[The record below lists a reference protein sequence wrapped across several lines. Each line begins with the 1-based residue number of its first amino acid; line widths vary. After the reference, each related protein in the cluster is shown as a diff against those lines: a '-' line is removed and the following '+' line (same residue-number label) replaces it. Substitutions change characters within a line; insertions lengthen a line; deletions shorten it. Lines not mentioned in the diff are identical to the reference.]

1 MALDTNKNSYTII
14 FAIAMVVAVGS
25 LLAFTA
31 SSLKSS
37 IAANKRTEKQQNI
50 LFTMGI
56 TDPEDPEAFVPADQ
70 AEALFQKYIGDEQYI
85 VTNGEAKKSNEAF
98 DIVVKK
104 EGDRV
109 KDDPNYLRKMPL
121 FVGKKDGEEYYIVP
135 LRGNGLWDAI
145 WGYVALDKN
154 FTEIKGAYFDHK
166 GETPGLGANI
176 VEAYFRDDFI
186 GEKIVDKAGNYMGV
200 TVKKGNSDPK
210 NDRKDDNA
218 VDALAG
224 ATITGDGV
232 TAMIKNGVKMYQN
245 YFKNLK
251 S

>member
-14 FAIAMVVAVGS
+14 FAIAMVVVVGS

-56 TDPEDPEAFVPADQ
+56 TDPNDSEAFVS
-70 AEALFQKYIGDEQYI
+70 AEKAEELFQKYIGDEQYI
-85 VTNGEAKKSNEAF
+85 VKNGQAEKSDKAF

-109 KDDPNYLRKMPL
+109 KEDPNYIRQMPL
-121 FVGKKDGEEYYIVP
+121 FIGKKDGEEFYIVP

-154 FTEIKGAYFDHK
+154 FTKIKGAYFDHK

-186 GEKIVDKAGNYMGV
+186 GESIIDNAGNYAGV

-210 NDRKDDNA
+210 NNRKDDNA

-232 TAMIKNGVKMYQN
+232 TAMIKNGVKMYQT

>member
-14 FAIAMVVAVGS
+14 FAIAMVVVVGS

-56 TDPEDPEAFVPADQ
+56 TDPNDPNSFVSTDE
-70 AEALFQKYIGDEQYI
+70 AEALFEKYIGDEQYI
-85 VTNGEAKKSNEAF
+85 VTNGESKKSTEAF

-109 KDDPNYLRKMPL
+109 KEDPNYIRKMPL
-121 FVGKKDGEEYYIVP
+121 FVGKKDGEEFYIIP
-135 LRGNGLWDAI
+135 LRGTGLWGPI
-145 WGYVALDKN
+145 WGYVALDKK
-154 FTEIKGAYFDHK
+154 FSVVKGAFFDHQT
-166 GETPGLGANI
+166 ETAGLGANI
-176 VEAYFRDDFI
+176 TETFFREDFI
-186 GEKIVDKAGNYMGV
+186 GESILNASGEYTGI
-200 TVKKGNSDPK
+200 TVAKGNADPK
-210 NDRKDDNA
+210 NEDKKDNE

-224 ATITGDGV
+224 ATITGDGI
-232 TAMIKNGVKMYQN
+232 TAMVKNGIKMYQP
-245 YFKNLK
+245 YFKNLD
-251 S
+251 